1 MNQDAGMGGSALH
14 GAIAELEARRAQI
27 DDAIVGLGRCLD
39 GNGTTPPSAPPTR
52 AAKPAPIA
60 GRKGEQYE
68 QQAAQV
74 RKLYEQGVETK
85 AIEKQTGVKAATIY
99 YRAKAGKWK
108 RGKPAAAPKGEALPG
123 KVRCPS
129 CELWTEHDPCSNCGK
144 KVRR

>member
-1 MNQDAGMGGSALH
+1 MSQDAGMGGSALH

-27 DDAIVGLGRCLD
+27 DDAIAGLRRCLN
-39 GNGTTPPSAPPTR
+39 GNGTGPLSTSPTR

-60 GRKGEQYE
+60 GRKGEKYE
-68 QQAAQV
+68 QQAAEV
-74 RKLYEQGVETK
+74 RKLYEQGLETK
-85 AIEKQTGVKAATIY
+85 QIEKQTGVKVATIY

-108 RGKPAAAPKGEALPG
+108 RRKPAATPTCEPLNG

-144 KVRR
+144 RVRK